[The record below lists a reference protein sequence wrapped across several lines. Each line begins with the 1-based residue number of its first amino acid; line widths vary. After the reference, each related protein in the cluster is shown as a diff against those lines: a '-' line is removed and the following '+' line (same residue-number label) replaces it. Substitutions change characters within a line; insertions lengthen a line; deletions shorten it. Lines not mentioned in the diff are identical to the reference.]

1 MAHPAQFKFCSYVKE
16 MFPDFFKKTKVL
28 EAGSLNINGTVRLLF
43 ESCAYTGIDIGPGPC
58 VDVVTKAHEYKAAD
72 GCYDT
77 VCSCEMFEHDMYLNL
92 SLPNLIRLLRPNGLF
107 FFTCA
112 TTGRKEHGTR
122 RSGDVL
128 SSPLTCQD
136 AEWSDYYKNLT
147 ERDIRDIVD
156 IEDKFSKHEFIDS
169 KTIYPGTTDLY
180 FWGIKK

>member
-1 MAHPAQFKFCSYVKE
+1 MAHQTQFNFCAYVKSK
-16 MFPDFFKKTKVL
+16 FPSHFSQCKVL
-28 EAGSLNINGTVRLLF
+28 EAGSLFINGTIRTLF
-43 ESCAYTGIDIGPGPC
+43 DDCEYTGIDIGPGPC
-58 VDVVTKAHEYKAAD
+58 VDVVTKAHEYNAQEN
-72 GCYDT
+72 YFDT

-92 SLPNLIRLLRPNGLF
+92 SLPNLIRTLRPNGLF

-122 RSGDVL
+122 RSGDVF

-136 AEWSDYYKNLT
+136 TEWADYYKNLT

-156 IEDKFSKHEFIDS
+156 IEDKFSRHEFIDS
-169 KTIYPGTTDLY
+169 KFLYPGTTDLY